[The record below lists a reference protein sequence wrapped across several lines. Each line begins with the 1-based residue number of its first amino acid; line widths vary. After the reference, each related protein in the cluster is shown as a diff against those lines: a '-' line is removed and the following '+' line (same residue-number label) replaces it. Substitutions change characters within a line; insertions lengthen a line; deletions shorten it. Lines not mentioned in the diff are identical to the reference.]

1 MRRAALVIPS
11 EAKARG
17 GRGGALGTL
26 HGEAGALCFLHGC
39 RVPGCKYSMYTCLH
53 DSSHEYGMPGVEGCC
68 RFCRLSVAVGAPPAS
83 QPASWQATTSKLAI
97 YLICCSPLY
106 LETAMDSIKI
116 NGLRC

>member
-1 MRRAALVIPS
+1 MRCVALVIPS

-53 DSSHEYGMPGVEGCC
+53 DSVMST
-68 RFCRLSVAVGAPPAS
+68 R
-83 QPASWQATTSKLAI
+83 T
-97 YLICCSPLY
+97 
-106 LETAMDSIKI
+106 
-116 NGLRC
+116 